1 LRGVT
6 MLRENDFT
14 FSDRATPAYAG
25 RSLHATS
32 PEGTWRVGLYRFQEA
47 RSLTGAGFFFVCRF
61 LRPDISQRRCC
72 SMLLPDRLNQRIA
85 EAITH
90 QINTEREQADTS
102 SPVWRERCEVAR
114 VAMFSDA
121 ERSVFISHISER
133 RGSAA
138 AREMQSQAET
148 LRTNAIFF
156 LARKPS

>member
-1 LRGVT
+1 
-6 MLRENDFT
+6 
-14 FSDRATPAYAG
+14 
-25 RSLHATS
+25 
-32 PEGTWRVGLYRFQEA
+32 
-47 RSLTGAGFFFVCRF
+47 
-61 LRPDISQRRCC
+61 
-72 SMLLPDRLNQRIA
+72 MLLPDRLNQRIA

-90 QINTEREQADTS
+90 QINTEREQADTT

-121 ERSVFISHISER
+121 ERSVFISHVSER

-138 AREMQSQAET
+138 AREMQSRAET

>member
-1 LRGVT
+1 
-6 MLRENDFT
+6 
-14 FSDRATPAYAG
+14 
-25 RSLHATS
+25 
-32 PEGTWRVGLYRFQEA
+32 
-47 RSLTGAGFFFVCRF
+47 
-61 LRPDISQRRCC
+61 
-72 SMLLPDRLNQRIA
+72 MLLPDRLNQRIA

-138 AREMQSQAET
+138 ARAMQSQAES

>member
-1 LRGVT
+1 
-6 MLRENDFT
+6 
-14 FSDRATPAYAG
+14 
-25 RSLHATS
+25 
-32 PEGTWRVGLYRFQEA
+32 
-47 RSLTGAGFFFVCRF
+47 
-61 LRPDISQRRCC
+61 
-72 SMLLPDRLNQRIA
+72 MLLPDRLNQRIA
-85 EAITH
+85 EAIKH
-90 QINTEREQADTS
+90 QINTEREQADTT

-121 ERSVFISHISER
+121 ERSVFISHVTER